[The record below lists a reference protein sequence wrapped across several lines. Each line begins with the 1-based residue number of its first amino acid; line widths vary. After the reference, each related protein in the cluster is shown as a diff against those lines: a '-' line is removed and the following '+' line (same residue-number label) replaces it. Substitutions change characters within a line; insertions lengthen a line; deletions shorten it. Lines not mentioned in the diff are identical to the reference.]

1 MFSQVH
7 TICALY
13 LDLNNYCSEI
23 AHGFF
28 YLLAVKHIIECNKP
42 KDPVNKPKKQV
53 PPHTLFSLS
62 PSPVMTSASY
72 ILWESHCDF

>member
-28 YLLAVKHIIECNKP
+28 YLLAVKHLIECNKP

-53 PPHTLFSLS
+53 PPPTFLPLPLSGYDIRQLHTVGKSL
-62 PSPVMTSASY
+62 
-72 ILWESHCDF
+72 